1 MLKVWSDVTSPTLDQ
16 PYWVGEIWV
25 SHEGKTWL
33 EDTIID
39 TEKEHFVRRVREEID
54 LITAELDYRYM
65 LSF

>member
-16 PYWVGEIWV
+16 SYWVGEIWV
-25 SHEGKTWL
+25 SHKGKTWL